1 MGENGVCV
9 LINPILHT
17 FDTAY
22 AKSLTKSLA
31 LNGFGEIFTHAI

>member
-22 AKSLTKSLA
+22 AKSLA
-31 LNGFGEIFTHAI
+31 LHGFGEIFTHAI